1 MRPRTIRR
9 TLLNA
14 LGVISA
20 VIWFFPV
27 YWMIRNAFGDDA
39 GSGTPALLPR
49 SFTLENFQTVFADPQ
64 FWSAFTGS
72 ATVTG
77 LTIVISLAAAFLAAI
92 AVTRFRFRGRSTAIL
107 SVLII
112 QMIPAEA
119 LFLSQFR
126 MLDSWALLNSFLG
139 LSLMYVGLALPITLW
154 VLRGFVAGVPRDVEE
169 AAMIDGCSQIGAF
182 TRITLPMLMPGLVVS
197 GIFCFLAAWNEY
209 ILALVIMSRD
219 STATLPL
226 WLRTFSGLNQATDWG
241 GTMAGSLVVAV
252 PVIVIFLLVQNR
264 MATGMSA
271 GAVKG

>member
-1 MRPRTIRR
+1 MSRR
-9 TLLNA
+9 ALRRGLLNTIGLLA
-14 LGVISA
+14 AIVWA
-20 VIWFFPV
+20 FPV
-27 YWMIRNAFGDDA
+27 YWMLRNAFGADV
-39 GSGTPALLPR
+39 GYSVPSLLPR
-49 SFTLENFQTVFADPQ
+49 ELSLASFETVFGDER
-64 FWSAFTGS
+64 FWSAFAGS
-72 ATVTG
+72 ATVTV
-77 LTIVISLAAAFLAAI
+77 LTVTISLAAAFLAAI

-107 SVLII
+107 LVLVI

-126 MLDSWALLNSFLG
+126 MLDGWGLLNSFVG

-169 AAMIDGCSQIGAF
+169 AAMLDGCSQLGAF
-182 TRITLPMLMPGLVVS
+182 VRITLPMLMPGLVVS
-197 GIFCFLAAWNEY
+197 GVFCFLAAWNEY
-209 ILALVIMSRD
+209 VLALVIMNRD

-241 GTMAGSLVVAV
+241 AIMAGSSVVAL
-252 PVIVIFLLVQNR
+252 PVIIIFVIVQGR